1 MEKQTEATSAT
12 PVSLE
17 TIKDTNY
24 SANIQY
30 FETIVKEE
38 SISPQRVVFFARNIY
53 IKDQNGVT
61 RETDGSVE
69 YKVNIVNGQ
78 ITFDKPLKFKPRCI
92 QIAMK

>member
-1 MEKQTEATSAT
+1 MEKKTEATNAT

-38 SISPQRVVFFARNIY
+38 IIAPQRVVFFASSIW
-53 IKDQNGVT
+53 IKDQNGVI
-61 RETDGSVE
+61 RQTDGSVE

>member
-38 SISPQRVVFFARNIY
+38 SISPQRVVFIARNIY
-53 IKDQNGVT
+53 IKDQNGVI
-61 RETDGSVE
+61 RQTDGSVE

-78 ITFDKPLKFKPRCI
+78 INFDKPLKFKP
-92 QIAMK
+92 

>member
-1 MEKQTEATSAT
+1 MTQEQRGANAT

-17 TIKDTNY
+17 PIKDTNF

-53 IKDQNGVT
+53 IKDQNGVI
-61 RETDGSVE
+61 RQTDGSVE

-78 ITFDKPLKFKPRCI
+78 INFDKPLKFKP
-92 QIAMK
+92 

>member
-1 MEKQTEATSAT
+1 MTQEKRGANDT
-12 PVSLE
+12 PAIQ
-17 TIKDTNY
+17 IKDTNF

-38 SISPQRVVFFARNIY
+38 SIEPQRVVFFARDIY
-53 IKDQNGVT
+53 IKDQNGVI
-61 RETDGSVE
+61 RQTDGSVE
-69 YKVNIVNGQ
+69 YKVNIANGQ

>member
-1 MEKQTEATSAT
+1 MKEEKRGASAT
-12 PVSLE
+12 PQL
-17 TIKDTNY
+17 TIKDANY

-38 SISPQRVVFFARNIY
+38 SIEPQRVVFFARNIY

>member
-1 MEKQTEATSAT
+1 MTQEKRGAIIT
-12 PVSLE
+12 PE
-17 TIKDTNY
+17 QPIKDTNY

-38 SISPQRVVFFARNIY
+38 SISPQRVVFFARNIC
-53 IKDQNGVT
+53 IKDQNGVI

-78 ITFDKPLKFKPRCI
+78 ITFDKPLKFKP
-92 QIAMK
+92 

>member
-1 MEKQTEATSAT
+1 MTQEKRGANDT
-12 PVSLE
+12 PQL

-38 SISPQRVVFFARNIY
+38 SIEPQRVVFLARNIY
-53 IKDQNGVT
+53 IKDQNGVI
-61 RETDGSVE
+61 RQTDGSVE

-78 ITFDKPLKFKPRCI
+78 ITFDKPLKFKP
-92 QIAMK
+92 

>member
-1 MEKQTEATSAT
+1 MEKQTEATNAT

-17 TIKDTNY
+17 TIKDTNF

-38 SISPQRVVFFARNIY
+38 SIEPQRVVFFARNIY

-61 RETDGSVE
+61 RQTDGSVE

-78 ITFDKPLKFKPRCI
+78 ITFDKPLKFKP
-92 QIAMK
+92 

>member
-1 MEKQTEATSAT
+1 MTQEKRGANDT
-12 PVSLE
+12 PQL
-17 TIKDTNY
+17 TIKDTNF

-38 SISPQRVVFFARNIY
+38 SIEPQWIIFLARRLY

-69 YKVNIVNGQ
+69 YKICIKNGQ
-78 ITFDKPLKFKPRCI
+78 ITFDKPLKFKP
-92 QIAMK
+92 